1 MSKGCDGFLFP
12 LSSFACDYEYY
23 YTLEEVKKF
32 KEKYKD
38 ALCFIVMNKLYQNK
52 ELDSLTKILKEINK
66 LNITGVLFYDLAV
79 LQIVKEEKLEIP
91 LYWNQTHMVT
101 NSDTANFYFE
111 HGVSGIYL
119 ANEITLD
126 EIVAIKHKSKGK
138 VMMMLTGYPVVA
150 MSKRKLVTNYYKGQ
164 QKEIEKHEF
173 EDGQVSVEVINA
185 RFLKPLERETI
196 KSSIL
201 KTKNVITI
209 EDGTVINGLATAI
222 KELIVEEKLE
232 EINLKTYAYPDKFIE
247 HGSVEELE
255 KRYKIDEET
264 ILKDFIGRKDG
275 QTTNIKR
282 I

>member
-12 LSSFACDYEYY
+12 LSTFACDYEYY

-126 EIVAIKHKSKGK
+126 EIVAIKRKSKGK

-164 QKEIEKHEF
+164 QKEIEKQELNIKEPISKQEF
-173 EDGQVSVEVINA
+173 RV
-185 RFLKPLERETI
+185 LEN
-196 KSSIL
+196 K
-201 KTKNVITI
+201 
-209 EDGTVINGLATAI
+209 DGTSFISSKRFSAARIYETL
-222 KELIVEEKLE
+222 VEEKIDYGVLE
-232 EINLKTYAYPDKFIE
+232 QGELTSDEFLEVIHNFKEFDKE
-247 HGSVEELE
+247 RLDKLLG
-255 KRYKIDEET
+255 KN
-264 ILKDFIGRKDG
+264 
-275 QTTNIKR
+275 TNFFYRRSIYRVKK
-282 I
+282 